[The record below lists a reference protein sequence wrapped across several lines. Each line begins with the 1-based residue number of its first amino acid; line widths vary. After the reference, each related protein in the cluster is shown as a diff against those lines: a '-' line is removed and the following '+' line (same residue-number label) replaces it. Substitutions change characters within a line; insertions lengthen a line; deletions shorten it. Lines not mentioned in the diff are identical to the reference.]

1 MSKLYASFEMDFD
14 FLDNLEVNV
23 KREVNEEI
31 RIFASNTVADAQVN
45 VNAIA
50 ADESPLKQLIKYE
63 YINGVAIITSNAGYS
78 AYVEFGT
85 GIFAAGYVASLPPD
99 LQAYAMQF
107 FVNGKGRLP
116 ARPFL
121 FPAYFK
127 NLAIL
132 KDNIKNI
139 LNEG

>member
-1 MSKLYASFEMDFD
+1 MDFN
-14 FLDNLEVNV
+14 FLDTLEDNV
-23 KREVNEEI
+23 KREVGAEI
-31 RIFASNTVADAQVN
+31 EDFGSNVVADARVTVN
-45 VNAIA
+45 SIA
-50 ADESPLKQLIKYE
+50 ADEGTLKNLINYTYSDGETK
-63 YINGVAIITSNAGYS
+63 IFSNAGYS

-85 GIFAAGYVASLPPD
+85 GVFAAGYVASLPAD

-132 KDNIKNI
+132 KERIKNI